1 MQMVSREPF
10 RILPEVQ
17 DLRAREIS
25 GTGSNVEWQAQG
37 VWQLLPEGMRW
48 QDIEDR
54 RLGVT

>member
-1 MQMVSREPF
+1 MVSREPF

-25 GTGSNVEWQAQG
+25 GTGSNVEWQAQS